1 MNDNSWKHE
10 RDDLVHG
17 SQVDGV
23 PLEEL
28 ERELPTVHDGQ
39 IPLSELLSRVVQGI
53 YAELTEMAETLPSMS
68 DAVRKRT
75 LADWV
80 VKTKKQVVK
89 LYAVAKWS
97 RDAETVQ
104 KCMNITAFLM
114 NQNFQFDAVTQALI
128 AGKQNLDQAR
138 LRNHDLLTSL
148 DVLTTGSYLRL
159 PTCIKKR
166 MTPQSPLTDEEVT
179 KTLKDMEDVILYR
192 LRMSEVIPVEM
203 SRYRIAD
210 GRVFFTVPKLF
221 EASLCLQ
228 GPAADAGWFFVH
240 VEFPININGDLA
252 SIQEFPKAPTG
263 ITKRFITDEAD
274 FRLAY
279 YLLPDPETP
288 DARKLPNGVVDTPLV
303 RLYNFLQMMSL
314 SYQLE
319 ILWFQAERMRSLGWR
334 DCLSVQMSPDRKTM
348 TIQYWTRPLM
358 PHQPGQPRG
367 KQKPPPLF
375 GGTLTI
381 AIESIMMRKART
393 PEQIMLARIQQQVKL
408 GNAKPSDEVEPL
420 KLFAKWTPSQGVLA
434 LNVPLSE
441 LSLPR
446 SDLEIDCENLDFES
460 MLRKFG
466 VFGGGSGGCRRR
478 CLYTSISAWTR
489 LLTNQVLDPRT
500 GRMNL
505 RDINSFAIAG
515 RAPRFYYTALAVNQ
529 WPEGMI
535 DSLSQLRNRVSEAC
549 HTAIYHQL
557 IVALAYLMK
566 TIIELAEEKARYL
579 GYLSYRTRNFRQQD
593 LDQHLGRNK
602 GLLYIQ
608 LKRFPDHYLV
618 LVVKAKGF
626 SYALMTTSTAA
637 DNPLSPMVIGDIAF
651 LNFERIKAGRLTSE
665 ASSVPSP
672 QSLGVFNLRSDF
684 DLGDSI
690 GFDLTIQ
697 TLKELYSYCCARVA
711 YINVERQLKAR
722 DLSFTY
728 VSPASGV
735 TLPPE
740 LSRIQSSLAR
750 SVPALCVQA
759 TQILAGA
766 PAAEAAMPN
775 VRVIPLNWWSEESAQ
790 VVTCVKLKYVQ
801 QPLGKRAGS
810 IIIRPSKRIV
820 YDTTEA
826 VVSFLSENINTCVD
840 EFLEEWAKV
849 SKMVVIAREVAK
861 MSKEKGW
868 KDMQLLSF
876 DLQTVEF
883 AYAEGY
889 SVSVTCED
897 QLSSSGAKF
906 DLRFTRTCP
915 SSPESE
921 RGSTRDTNTF
931 NPHDDAEPFLSNIL
945 RHGQGRL
952 APSLE
957 RLVMM
962 LRDTLPIV
970 VELEKIRRACE
981 DENYH
986 VDTYAKSSGW
996 YRILYPSLR
1005 HAVDFRL
1012 MTGQRVAILDASHSL
1027 FKPSSVRI
1035 DGASKPQKDS
1045 SASSASQSQPSSTTA
1060 SATGMPASTSTS
1072 TSSTSL
1078 SSPLDKVLLQPI
1090 PDFATITKQV
1100 VGEAGSPSKNLVDLN
1115 HGLICDTTVVGALMQ
1130 VVHSKVVERLKGIE
1144 KR

>member
-166 MTPQSPLTDEEVT
+166 MTPLSPLTDEEVT
-179 KTLKDMEDVILYR
+179 KTLKDMENVILYR

-288 DARKLPNGVVDTPLV
+288 DARNLPQRGGGHTSCAAV
-303 RLYNFLQMMSL
+303 
-314 SYQLE
+314 QLP
-319 ILWFQAERMRSLGWR
+319 S
-334 DCLSVQMSPDRKTM
+334 
-348 TIQYWTRPLM
+348 RPLM

-460 MLRKFG
+460 MLRK
-466 VFGGGSGGCRRR
+466 VIERHV
-478 CLYTSISAWTR
+478 
-489 LLTNQVLDPRT
+489 QVLLVAITNKFRSDPSLEFSEAGVVVAEGDAIHINLCMDEVVTINIDPRT

-549 HTAIYHQL
+549 HTAIFHQL
-557 IVALAYLMK
+557 ILAHAYLMK

-579 GYLSYRTRNFRQQD
+579 GYLSYRT
-593 LDQHLGRNK
+593 
-602 GLLYIQ
+602 
-608 LKRFPDHYLV
+608 
-618 LVVKAKGF
+618 
-626 SYALMTTSTAA
+626 
-637 DNPLSPMVIGDIAF
+637 
-651 LNFERIKAGRLTSE
+651 E
-665 ASSVPSP
+665 
-672 QSLGVFNLRSDF
+672 LRSR
-684 DLGDSI
+684 GPV
-690 GFDLTIQ
+690 G
-697 TLKELYSYCCARVA
+697 
-711 YINVERQLKAR
+711 
-722 DLSFTY
+722 
-728 VSPASGV
+728 
-735 TLPPE
+735 
-740 LSRIQSSLAR
+740 
-750 SVPALCVQA
+750 
-759 TQILAGA
+759 
-766 PAAEAAMPN
+766 
-775 VRVIPLNWWSEESAQ
+775 SE
-790 VVTCVKLKYVQ
+790 KL
-801 QPLGKRAGS
+801 
-810 IIIRPSKRIV
+810 
-820 YDTTEA
+820 
-826 VVSFLSENINTCVD
+826 
-840 EFLEEWAKV
+840 
-849 SKMVVIAREVAK
+849 
-861 MSKEKGW
+861 
-868 KDMQLLSF
+868 
-876 DLQTVEF
+876 
-883 AYAEGY
+883 
-889 SVSVTCED
+889 
-897 QLSSSGAKF
+897 
-906 DLRFTRTCP
+906 
-915 SSPESE
+915 
-921 RGSTRDTNTF
+921 
-931 NPHDDAEPFLSNIL
+931 
-945 RHGQGRL
+945 
-952 APSLE
+952 
-957 RLVMM
+957 
-962 LRDTLPIV
+962 
-970 VELEKIRRACE
+970 
-981 DENYH
+981 
-986 VDTYAKSSGW
+986 
-996 YRILYPSLR
+996 
-1005 HAVDFRL
+1005 
-1012 MTGQRVAILDASHSL
+1012 
-1027 FKPSSVRI
+1027 
-1035 DGASKPQKDS
+1035 
-1045 SASSASQSQPSSTTA
+1045 
-1060 SATGMPASTSTS
+1060 
-1072 TSSTSL
+1072 
-1078 SSPLDKVLLQPI
+1078 
-1090 PDFATITKQV
+1090 
-1100 VGEAGSPSKNLVDLN
+1100 
-1115 HGLICDTTVVGALMQ
+1115 
-1130 VVHSKVVERLKGIE
+1130 
-1144 KR
+1144 